1 MPARSHVVAGAE
13 QQPLW
18 RCEYVLV
25 DPFAQHRDEH
35 GWDRHAAGSGLGFAG
50 FIEGDVGFGDV
61 EPSPS
66 VGGQYGWEWH
76 GA

>member
-1 MPARSHVVAGAE
+1 MRLPMGLSLVTPPAAEPLTLAEVAAH
-13 QQPLW
+13 L
-18 RCEYVLV
+18 RL
-25 DPFAQHRDEH
+25 D
-35 GWDRHAAGSGLGFAG
+35 STN
-50 FIEGDVGFGDV
+50 V